1 MTTLERRAE
10 IMRILVAR
18 RRETAPRLA
27 AEFGV
32 CINTIRN
39 DIFALTVDY
48 PLETQQGNGGG
59 VKVAEW
65 YHPHRNLL
73 SEEQQRVLSQLMES
87 ANEQQARVLREMLR
101 EYGSPKYRQT
111 FREGFNVQ

>member
-32 CINTIRN
+32 CINMIRN

-48 PLETQQGNGGG
+48 SLETQQGNGGG
-59 VKVAEW
+59 VNIARWEINPENILTLQRTCNVNL
-65 YHPHRNLL
+65 YH
-73 SEEQQRVLSQLMES
+73 
-87 ANEQQARVLREMLR
+87 
-101 EYGSPKYRQT
+101 
-111 FREGFNVQ
+111 F